1 MRKFLYILLLGILA
15 VGLSGCA
22 TMSPRTKAGAKIGG
36 LLGAVGGAAIDKKN
50 PWRGAV
56 EGAAAGALLGGAIG
70 HIVDTAAKEAAEQ
83 NHTVIYQRK
92 TEKGGWEKIVAKPT
106 GKSTEDYKLI
116 SIKHIKNGKVVEEE
130 IKKVPY

>member
-1 MRKFLYILLLGILA
+1 MKRFLYISLLGMLA
-15 VGLSGCA
+15 LGLSGCA

-36 LLGAVGGAAIDKKN
+36 LIGAVGGAAIDKEN

-56 EGAAAGALLGGAIG
+56 EGAAAGALIGGAIG
-70 HIVDTAAKEAAEQ
+70 NIVDTAAKEAAEQ

-92 TEKGGWEKIVAKPT
+92 TAEGGWEKVIAEPT
-106 GKSTEDYKLI
+106 GKSTGNYKLI
-116 SIKHIKNGKVVEEE
+116 SIKYIKDGKVVKEE